1 MKNQP
6 KLDVSLQPPRF
17 KRHSLMAFPFETFFT
32 DNLKIY
38 GLMDP
43 VNFLEN
49 VLLAI
54 LKNVVATINI
64 VRYF

>member
-1 MKNQP
+1 
-6 KLDVSLQPPRF
+6 
-17 KRHSLMAFPFETFFT
+17 MAFPFETFFT

-38 GLMDP
+38 ELMDP

-49 VLLAI
+49 VLLDI
-54 LKNVVATINI
+54 LKNVVATINT